1 MNLHEFIVILV
12 IVLVIRLLY
21 ALVVRIL
28 HKIFQK
34 KSSAA
39 SNETTESPIDNMRS
53 SLDSAYAFQG
63 DIWEQEDRII
73 QYHISNALCEKSNYG
88 EEFSK
93 LNEYEKVFLVMDE
106 LVMEVNN
113 GGFDQ
118 FFHNTDG
125 HYNDILVPSAE
136 AIKAYDIAKICRK
149 ALAIYAKNVDA
160 ESVIEKR
167 AYHDSMEYMQI
178 YKYDPIFPDLNKC
191 DDAFYASEDS
201 ITGLSVQYAKENKEQ
216 FRGLIE
222 EYVIKK

>member
-1 MNLHEFIVILV
+1 MDIKLILILV
-12 IVLVIRLLY
+12 AIAVI
-21 ALVVRIL
+21 AGIL
-28 HKIFQK
+28 FMISRKM
-34 KSSAA
+34 APVEA
-39 SNETTESPIDNMRS
+39 NETPETSETPSDNLYS
-53 SLDSAYAFQG
+53 FQG
-63 DIWEQEDRII
+63 DLWEQDEETI
-73 QYHISNALCEKSNYG
+73 QYHISNAIGKKSNSG
-88 EEFSK
+88 EDLSK
-93 LNEYEKVFLVMDE
+93 LNDYEKVFLVMDE
-106 LVMEVNN
+106 LDMEVNN

-118 FFHNTDG
+118 FFDNTDG
-125 HYNDILVPSAE
+125 HYNDILVSSAE

-191 DDAFYASEDS
+191 DDAFYASEDY

>member
-1 MNLHEFIVILV
+1 MRTDLIIIVATVVVAGIL
-12 IVLVIRLLY
+12 Y
-21 ALVVRIL
+21 MF
-28 HKIFQK
+28 FQK

-39 SNETTESPIDNMRS
+39 SNETTGSPIDNMRS

-73 QYHISNALCEKSNYG
+73 EYHIFNALNEKSNYG

-118 FFHNTDG
+118 FFDNTDG
-125 HYNDILVPSAE
+125 HYNDILVSSAE

-191 DDAFYASEDS
+191 DDAFYTSEDS

>member
-1 MNLHEFIVILV
+1 MRNELIMIVATIVVAGIL
-12 IVLVIRLLY
+12 Y
-21 ALVVRIL
+21 MF
-28 HKIFQK
+28 FQK
-34 KSSAA
+34 RSSAA
-39 SNETTESPIDNMRS
+39 SNETTGSPIDNMRS

-73 QYHISNALCEKSNYG
+73 QYHIFNALCEKSNYG
-88 EEFSK
+88 EDLSK
-93 LNEYEKVFLVMDE
+93 LNDYEKVFLVMDE
-106 LVMEVNN
+106 LEMEVNN

-118 FFHNTDG
+118 FFDNTDG
-125 HYNDILVPSAE
+125 HYNDILVSSAE

-216 FRGLIE
+216 FRELVE
-222 EYVIKK
+222 KYVK

>member
-1 MNLHEFIVILV
+1 MRNELIIIVATVVVAGIL
-12 IVLVIRLLY
+12 Y
-21 ALVVRIL
+21 MF
-28 HKIFQK
+28 FQK

-39 SNETTESPIDNMRS
+39 SNETTGSPIDDMRS

-63 DIWEQEDRII
+63 DIWEQEDEII

-88 EEFSK
+88 EELSK
-93 LNEYEKVFLVMDE
+93 LNEYEKVLLVMDK
-106 LVMEVNN
+106 LDMEVNN

-118 FFHNTDG
+118 FFHNTEG

-136 AIKAYDIAKICRK
+136 AIKAYNIAKICKK
-149 ALAIYAKNVDA
+149 ALAIYAKHA
-160 ESVIEKR
+160 EEESPIE
-167 AYHDSMEYMQI
+167 E
-178 YKYDPIFPDLNKC
+178 LNTC

>member
-39 SNETTESPIDNMRS
+39 SNETTGSPIDNLRS

-73 QYHISNALCEKSNYG
+73 EYHIFNALCEKSNYG

-118 FFHNTDG
+118 FFDNTDG
-125 HYNDILVPSAE
+125 HYNDILVSSAE

>member
-93 LNEYEKVFLVMDE
+93 LNEYEKVFLVMDK
-106 LVMEVNN
+106 LDMEVNN

>member
-39 SNETTESPIDNMRS
+39 SNETTGSPIDNLRS

-93 LNEYEKVFLVMDE
+93 LNECEKVFLVMDK
-106 LVMEVNN
+106 LDMEVNN

-118 FFHNTDG
+118 FFDNTDG
-125 HYNDILVPSAE
+125 HYNDILVSSAE

>member
-1 MNLHEFIVILV
+1 MRNELIMIVATVVVAGIL
-12 IVLVIRLLY
+12 Y
-21 ALVVRIL
+21 MF
-28 HKIFQK
+28 FQK

-39 SNETTESPIDNMRS
+39 SNETTGSPIDNMRS

-73 QYHISNALCEKSNYG
+73 EYHIFNALCEKSNYG

-118 FFHNTDG
+118 FFDNTDG
-125 HYNDILVPSAE
+125 HYNDILVSSAE

>member
-1 MNLHEFIVILV
+1 MRNELIMIVATVVVAGIL
-12 IVLVIRLLY
+12 Y
-21 ALVVRIL
+21 MF
-28 HKIFQK
+28 FQK

-39 SNETTESPIDNMRS
+39 SNETTGSPIDDMRS

-73 QYHISNALCEKSNYG
+73 QYHIYNALCEKSNYG

-93 LNEYEKVFLVMDE
+93 LNEYEKVFLVMDK
-106 LVMEVNN
+106 LDMEVNN

-118 FFHNTDG
+118 FFDNTEG
-125 HYNDILVPSAE
+125 HYNDILVSSAE

-222 EYVIKK
+222 EYILKK

>member
-1 MNLHEFIVILV
+1 MRNELIIIVATIAVAGIL
-12 IVLVIRLLY
+12 Y
-21 ALVVRIL
+21 MF
-28 HKIFQK
+28 FQK

-39 SNETTESPIDNMRS
+39 SNETTGSPIDNMRS

-93 LNEYEKVFLVMDE
+93 LNEYEKVFLVMDK
-106 LVMEVNN
+106 LDMEVNN

-191 DDAFYASEDS
+191 DDAFYTSEDS

>member
-1 MNLHEFIVILV
+1 MRTDLIMIVATVVVAGIL
-12 IVLVIRLLY
+12 Y
-21 ALVVRIL
+21 MF
-28 HKIFQK
+28 FQK
-34 KSSAA
+34 KASAE
-39 SNETTESPIDNMRS
+39 SNETTGSPIDDMRS

-73 QYHISNALCEKSNYG
+73 EYHIFNALCEKSNYG

-118 FFHNTDG
+118 FFDNTDG
-125 HYNDILVPSAE
+125 HYNDILVSSAE

-216 FRGLIE
+216 FRELIE
-222 EYVIKK
+222 QYIIKK

>member
-1 MNLHEFIVILV
+1 MRTELIMIVATVAVAGIL
-12 IVLVIRLLY
+12 Y
-21 ALVVRIL
+21 MF
-28 HKIFQK
+28 FQK

-39 SNETTESPIDNMRS
+39 SNETTGSPIDDMRS

-93 LNEYEKVFLVMDE
+93 LNEYEKVFLVMDK
-106 LVMEVNN
+106 LDMEVNN

-136 AIKAYDIAKICRK
+136 AIKAYNIAKICRK
-149 ALAIYAKNVDA
+149 ALAIYAKYVEED
-160 ESVIEKR
+160 SVIE
-167 AYHDSMEYMQI
+167 E
-178 YKYDPIFPDLNKC
+178 LNTC

-216 FRGLIE
+216 FGELVEKYIN
-222 EYVIKK
+222 K

>member
-1 MNLHEFIVILV
+1 MDNKLILILV
-12 IVLVIRLLY
+12 AIAVI
-21 ALVVRIL
+21 AGIL
-28 HKIFQK
+28 FMISRK
-34 KSSAA
+34 KAPVEA
-39 SNETTESPIDNMRS
+39 NETTGSPIDDMRS

-73 QYHISNALCEKSNYG
+73 QYHIYNALCEKSNYG

-106 LVMEVNN
+106 LEMEVNN

-118 FFHNTDG
+118 FFDNTDG
-125 HYNDILVPSAE
+125 HYNDILVSSAE

-216 FRGLIE
+216 FRELIE
-222 EYVIKK
+222 QYIIKK

>member
-1 MNLHEFIVILV
+1 MRNELIIIVATVVVAGIL
-12 IVLVIRLLY
+12 Y
-21 ALVVRIL
+21 MF
-28 HKIFQK
+28 FQK

-39 SNETTESPIDNMRS
+39 SNETTGSPIDDMRS

-93 LNEYEKVFLVMDE
+93 LNEYEKVFLVMDK
-106 LVMEVNN
+106 LDMEVNN

-125 HYNDILVPSAE
+125 HYNDILVSSAE

-149 ALAIYAKNVDA
+149 ALAIYAKYVEED
-160 ESVIEKR
+160 SVIE
-167 AYHDSMEYMQI
+167 E
-178 YKYDPIFPDLNKC
+178 LNPC

>member
-1 MNLHEFIVILV
+1 MRNELIMIVATVVVAGIL
-12 IVLVIRLLY
+12 Y
-21 ALVVRIL
+21 MF
-28 HKIFQK
+28 FQK
-34 KSSAA
+34 KTPVA
-39 SNETTESPIDNMRS
+39 SNETTGSPIDDMRS

-63 DIWEQEDRII
+63 DIWEQEDEII

-93 LNEYEKVFLVMDE
+93 LNEYEKVLLVMDK
-106 LVMEVNN
+106 LDMEVNN

-118 FFHNTDG
+118 FFHNTEG

-136 AIKAYDIAKICRK
+136 AIKAYNIAKICKK
-149 ALAIYAKNVDA
+149 ALAIYAKHA
-160 ESVIEKR
+160 EEDSVIE
-167 AYHDSMEYMQI
+167 E
-178 YKYDPIFPDLNKC
+178 LNPC

-222 EYVIKK
+222 EYILKK

>member
-1 MNLHEFIVILV
+1 MRNELIIIVATIAVAGIL
-12 IVLVIRLLY
+12 Y
-21 ALVVRIL
+21 MF
-28 HKIFQK
+28 FQK

-39 SNETTESPIDNMRS
+39 SNETTGSPIDNMRS

-63 DIWEQEDRII
+63 DIWEQEDEII

-93 LNEYEKVFLVMDE
+93 LNEYEKVFLVMDK
-106 LVMEVNN
+106 LDMEVNN

-125 HYNDILVPSAE
+125 HYNDILVSSAE

-191 DDAFYASEDS
+191 DDAFYTSEDS

>member
-1 MNLHEFIVILV
+1 MRTDLIMIVATVVVAGIL
-12 IVLVIRLLY
+12 Y
-21 ALVVRIL
+21 MF
-28 HKIFQK
+28 FQK

-39 SNETTESPIDNMRS
+39 SNETTGSPIDNMRS

-73 QYHISNALCEKSNYG
+73 EYHIFNALCEKSNYG

-118 FFHNTDG
+118 FFDNTDG
-125 HYNDILVPSAE
+125 HYNDILVSSAE

-222 EYVIKK
+222 QYIIKK

>member
-1 MNLHEFIVILV
+1 MRNELIIIVATVVVAGILFM
-12 IVLVIRLLY
+12 ISR
-21 ALVVRIL
+21 
-28 HKIFQK
+28 K

-39 SNETTESPIDNMRS
+39 SNETTGSPIDDMRS

-73 QYHISNALCEKSNYG
+73 EYHIFNALNEKSNYG

-118 FFHNTDG
+118 FFDNTDG
-125 HYNDILVPSAE
+125 HYNDILVSSAE

-191 DDAFYASEDS
+191 DDAFYASKDY

-222 EYVIKK
+222 EYILKK

>member
-93 LNEYEKVFLVMDE
+93 LNEYEKVFLVMDK
-106 LVMEVNN
+106 LDMEVNN

-125 HYNDILVPSAE
+125 HYNDILVSSAE

>member
-1 MNLHEFIVILV
+1 MRNELIMIVATIVVAGIL
-12 IVLVIRLLY
+12 Y
-21 ALVVRIL
+21 MF
-28 HKIFQK
+28 FQK
-34 KSSAA
+34 RSSSA
-39 SNETTESPIDNMRS
+39 SNETTGSPIDNMRS

-93 LNEYEKVFLVMDE
+93 LNDYEKVFLVMYKLE
-106 LVMEVNN
+106 MEVNN

-118 FFHNTDG
+118 FFDNTDG
-125 HYNDILVPSAE
+125 HYNDILVSSAE

-191 DDAFYASEDS
+191 DDAFYASENS

-222 EYVIKK
+222 EYILKK

>member
-1 MNLHEFIVILV
+1 M
-12 IVLVIRLLY
+12 Y

-93 LNEYEKVFLVMDE
+93 LNEYEKVFLVMDK
-106 LVMEVNN
+106 LDMEVNN

>member
-1 MNLHEFIVILV
+1 MRTDLIMIVATVAVAGIL
-12 IVLVIRLLY
+12 Y
-21 ALVVRIL
+21 MF
-28 HKIFQK
+28 FQK
-34 KSSAA
+34 KPSAA
-39 SNETTESPIDNMRS
+39 SNETTGSPIDDMRS

-93 LNEYEKVFLVMDE
+93 LNEYEKVFLVMDK
-106 LVMEVNN
+106 LDMEVNN

-125 HYNDILVPSAE
+125 HYNDILVSSAE

-149 ALAIYAKNVDA
+149 ALAIYAEHA
-160 ESVIEKR
+160 EEDSVIE
-167 AYHDSMEYMQI
+167 E
-178 YKYDPIFPDLNKC
+178 LNPC

-216 FRGLIE
+216 FRELIE
-222 EYVIKK
+222 QYIIKK

>member
-1 MNLHEFIVILV
+1 MRTDLIMIVATVVVAGIL
-12 IVLVIRLLY
+12 Y
-21 ALVVRIL
+21 MF
-28 HKIFQK
+28 FQK

-39 SNETTESPIDNMRS
+39 SNETTGSPIDNLRS

-73 QYHISNALCEKSNYG
+73 EYHIFNALNEKSNYG

-106 LVMEVNN
+106 LDMEVNN

-118 FFHNTDG
+118 FFDNTDG
-125 HYNDILVPSAE
+125 HYNDILVSSAE

-201 ITGLSVQYAKENKEQ
+201 ITSLSVQYAKENKEQ

>member
-1 MNLHEFIVILV
+1 MRNELIIIVATVVVAGIL
-12 IVLVIRLLY
+12 Y
-21 ALVVRIL
+21 MF
-28 HKIFQK
+28 FQK

-39 SNETTESPIDNMRS
+39 SNETTGSPIDNMRS

-73 QYHISNALCEKSNYG
+73 EYHISEALNKKSNYG
-88 EEFSK
+88 EDLSK
-93 LNEYEKVFLVMDE
+93 LNEYEKVFLVMNE
-106 LVMEVNN
+106 LNMEVNN

-118 FFHNTDG
+118 FFLNSDG
-125 HYNDILVPSAE
+125 RYNDILVSSAE

-222 EYVIKK
+222 EYIIKK

>member
-1 MNLHEFIVILV
+1 MRNELIIIVATIAVAGIL
-12 IVLVIRLLY
+12 Y
-21 ALVVRIL
+21 MF
-28 HKIFQK
+28 FQK

-39 SNETTESPIDNMRS
+39 SNETTGSPIDNMRS

-73 QYHISNALCEKSNYG
+73 EYHIFNALCEKSNYG

-118 FFHNTDG
+118 FFDNTDG
-125 HYNDILVPSAE
+125 HYNDILVSSAE

-191 DDAFYASEDS
+191 DDAFYTSEDS

>member
-1 MNLHEFIVILV
+1 MRTDLIMIVATVVVAGIL
-12 IVLVIRLLY
+12 Y
-21 ALVVRIL
+21 MF
-28 HKIFQK
+28 FQK

-39 SNETTESPIDNMRS
+39 SNETTGSPIDDMRS

-93 LNEYEKVFLVMDE
+93 LNEYEKVFLVMDK
-106 LVMEVNN
+106 LDMEVNN

-118 FFHNTDG
+118 FFDNTEG

>member
-1 MNLHEFIVILV
+1 MRTDLIMIVATV
-12 IVLVIRLLY
+12 VVAGMLY
-21 ALVVRIL
+21 MIS
-28 HKIFQK
+28 QK
-34 KSSAA
+34 KTPAA

-63 DIWEQEDRII
+63 DIWEQEDEII

-93 LNEYEKVFLVMDE
+93 LNEYEKVFLVMDK
-106 LVMEVNN
+106 LDMEVNN

-191 DDAFYASEDS
+191 DDAFYASKDY

>member
-1 MNLHEFIVILV
+1 MIVATVVVAGIL
-12 IVLVIRLLY
+12 Y
-21 ALVVRIL
+21 MF
-28 HKIFQK
+28 FQK
-34 KSSAA
+34 KASAA
-39 SNETTESPIDNMRS
+39 SNDITESPIDNMRS

-73 QYHISNALCEKSNYG
+73 QYHIYNALCEKSNYG

-93 LNEYEKVFLVMDE
+93 LNEYEKVFLVMDK
-106 LVMEVNN
+106 LDMEVNN

-125 HYNDILVPSAE
+125 HYNDILVSSAE

-149 ALAIYAKNVDA
+149 ALAIYAKNVEED
-160 ESVIEKR
+160 SVIE
-167 AYHDSMEYMQI
+167 E
-178 YKYDPIFPDLNKC
+178 LNPC

-201 ITGLSVQYAKENKEQ
+201 ITGLSVRYAKENKEQ

-222 EYVIKK
+222 QYIIKK

>member
-1 MNLHEFIVILV
+1 MRTELIMIVATVAVAGIL
-12 IVLVIRLLY
+12 Y
-21 ALVVRIL
+21 MF
-28 HKIFQK
+28 FQK

-39 SNETTESPIDNMRS
+39 SNETTGSPIDDMRS

-93 LNEYEKVFLVMDE
+93 LNEYEKVFLVMDK
-106 LVMEVNN
+106 LDMEVNN

-118 FFHNTDG
+118 FFLNTEG

-136 AIKAYDIAKICRK
+136 AIKAYNIAKICKK
-149 ALAIYAKNVDA
+149 ALAIYAKHA
-160 ESVIEKR
+160 EEESPIE
-167 AYHDSMEYMQI
+167 E
-178 YKYDPIFPDLNKC
+178 LNPC

-222 EYVIKK
+222 EYILKNR

>member
-1 MNLHEFIVILV
+1 MRTDLIMIVATVVVAGIL
-12 IVLVIRLLY
+12 Y
-21 ALVVRIL
+21 MF
-28 HKIFQK
+28 FQK
-34 KSSAA
+34 KTPAA
-39 SNETTESPIDNMRS
+39 SNETTGSPIDDMRS

-73 QYHISNALCEKSNYG
+73 QYHIYNALCEKSNYG

-93 LNEYEKVFLVMDE
+93 LNEYEKVFLVMDK
-106 LVMEVNN
+106 LDMEVNN

-118 FFHNTDG
+118 FFDNTEG

-191 DDAFYASEDS
+191 DDAFYASKDY

>member
-1 MNLHEFIVILV
+1 MRTDLIMIVATVVVAGIL
-12 IVLVIRLLY
+12 Y
-21 ALVVRIL
+21 MF
-28 HKIFQK
+28 FQK

-39 SNETTESPIDNMRS
+39 SNETTGSPIDDMRS

-93 LNEYEKVFLVMDE
+93 LNEYEKVFLVMDK
-106 LVMEVNN
+106 LDMEVNN

-136 AIKAYDIAKICRK
+136 AIKAYGIAKICKK
-149 ALAIYAKNVDA
+149 ALAIYAKHA
-160 ESVIEKR
+160 EEDSVIE
-167 AYHDSMEYMQI
+167 E
-178 YKYDPIFPDLNKC
+178 LNPC

-216 FRGLIE
+216 FRELVE
-222 EYVIKK
+222 KYVK

>member
-118 FFHNTDG
+118 FFDNTDG
-125 HYNDILVPSAE
+125 HYNDILVSSAE

>member
-1 MNLHEFIVILV
+1 MRTDLIIIVATVVVAGILFM
-12 IVLVIRLLY
+12 ISR
-21 ALVVRIL
+21 
-28 HKIFQK
+28 K
-34 KSSAA
+34 KTPAA
-39 SNETTESPIDNMRS
+39 SNETTGSPIDNLRS

-106 LVMEVNN
+106 LDMEVNN

-118 FFHNTDG
+118 FFDNTDG
-125 HYNDILVPSAE
+125 HYNDILVSSAE